1 MSDYNVHF
9 SRWNKKAIHCI
20 ILKLASI
27 LMTVNVNSEKKIA
40 KKFWWLWS
48 FVKTSLSVTF
58 IGKTLPYVTEGYDRV
73 VKCGKV
79 LVNVVLDISG
89 NLSLTA
95 SQLLSIKL
103 LENSAIPEQMH
114 ISTC

>member
-1 MSDYNVHF
+1 M
-9 SRWNKKAIHCI
+9 
-20 ILKLASI
+20 
-27 LMTVNVNSEKKIA
+27 
-40 KKFWWLWS
+40 
-48 FVKTSLSVTF
+48 F

-73 VKCGKV
+73 GKCSKV

-103 LENSAIPEQMH
+103 LKNSAIPEQMH
-114 ISTC
+114 IRTC

>member
-1 MSDYNVHF
+1 MSDYDVHF

-27 LMTVNVNSEKKIA
+27 LMTVNSEKKIA

-89 NLSLTA
+89 NLSLTV

-114 ISTC
+114 VSTC